1 MGGLHPAAV
10 AELTGVVL
18 NIQGYSIHDGPG
30 IRTTVFLKGCPLR
43 CSWCHNPESQRP
55 LPEVEF
61 DADKCRGCGL
71 CVAACRHEAIELFAG
86 RSHTDRAIC
95 RGAGACVA
103 ACPNGARRI
112 LGQRRSV
119 RAVFD
124 EVRADAPFFAQS
136 GGGVTLSGGEP
147 LAQPEFAEA
156 LLRLCRQ
163 AGLHTVLDTCGHA
176 RWEIVE
182 RVLRHVDLV
191 LFDFKHMD
199 PGEHRRLTGVDN
211 RQILDNARRIHR
223 ELRIPLHARMPVIP
237 GCNDSPANIAAI
249 ARFIAE
255 ELAPSVPVCL
265 LPFHRYGESK
275 YDRLDRHGEF
285 LQADPPSEE
294 RLEEIRRQFA
304 ARGLTAVIGEYPL
317 AAAPRNESRTLH
329 A

>member
-1 MGGLHPAAV
+1 MAD
-10 AELTGVVL
+10 LTGVIL

-43 CSWCHNPESQRP
+43 CSWCHNPESQRT
-55 LPEVEF
+55 LPEIEF

-71 CVAACRHEAIELFAG
+71 CVPACRHAAIELVAG
-86 RSHTDRAIC
+86 RARTHRAIC
-95 RGAGACVA
+95 RGSGACVT
-103 ACPNGARRI
+103 ACPNGARSL

-119 RAVFD
+119 QAVFD

-147 LAQPEFAEA
+147 LAQPQFAEA

-182 RVLRHVDLV
+182 RVVRHADLV

-199 PGEHRRLTGVDN
+199 PGQHQRLTGVDN
-211 RQILDNARRIHR
+211 RLILDNARRIHQQ
-223 ELRIPLHARMPVIP
+223 LRVPMHARLPVIP
-237 GCNDSPANIAAI
+237 GSNDSPANIAAT
-249 ARFIAE
+249 ARFIAA
-255 ELAPSVPVCL
+255 ELSPAVPVCL

-285 LQADPPSEE
+285 LQADPPGEQ
-294 RLEEIRRQFA
+294 RLEEIQQQFA
-304 ARGLTAVIGEYPL
+304 AHGLTAVIGEYPL
-317 AAAPRNESRTLH
+317 ATAPRNQSRIQH